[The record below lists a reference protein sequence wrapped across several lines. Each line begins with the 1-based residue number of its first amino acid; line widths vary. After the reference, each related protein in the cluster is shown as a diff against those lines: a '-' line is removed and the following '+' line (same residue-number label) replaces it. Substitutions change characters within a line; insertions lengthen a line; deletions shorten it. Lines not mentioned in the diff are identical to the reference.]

1 MQARLRMLFGED
13 LFGQPGW
20 YQVRLCAQSNGK
32 PCPHCGS
39 PILKEAYLG
48 GSVYTCP
55 VCQKV

>member
-1 MQARLRMLFGED
+1 MLFGED